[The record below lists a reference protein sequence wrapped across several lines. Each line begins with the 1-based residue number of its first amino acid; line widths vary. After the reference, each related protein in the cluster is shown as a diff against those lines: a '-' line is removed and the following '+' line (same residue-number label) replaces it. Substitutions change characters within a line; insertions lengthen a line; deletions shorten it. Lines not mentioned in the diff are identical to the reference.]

1 MSNYVDDQQF
11 WSGFEDMKRK
21 HLIDTGVYGKPLVV
35 GTLETKLLKRD
46 AVREVQ
52 RKRKCLV
59 FVIDGTTGC
68 NFSFD

>member
-1 MSNYVDDQQF
+1 MSNDAEEREF
-11 WSGFEDMKRK
+11 WSGFEDMKRR
-21 HLIDTGVYGKPLVV
+21 HLIATGVYGKPLVV
-35 GTLETKLLKRD
+35 GTLEMKPLKRE

-52 RKRKCLV
+52 RKRKCVV